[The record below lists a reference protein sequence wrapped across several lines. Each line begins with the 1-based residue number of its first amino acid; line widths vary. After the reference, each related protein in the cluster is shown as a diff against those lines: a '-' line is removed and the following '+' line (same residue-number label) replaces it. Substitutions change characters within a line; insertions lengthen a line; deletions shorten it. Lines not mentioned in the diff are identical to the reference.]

1 MVVSWNELGIIS
13 DLKRAGE
20 SVCVCYQFVAS

>member
-20 SVCVCYQFVAS
+20 RECVCYQFVAS